1 VPEHLQLLIIPR
13 AGAMTSTSRKWSE
26 VIKFLEER
34 DAKVKFLK
42 EVSL

>member
-1 VPEHLQLLIIPR
+1 MPENLQLLIIPVKR
-13 AGAMTSTSRKWSE
+13 DVDYIAAMEKE
-26 VIKFLEER
+26 IIKFLEER

>member
-1 VPEHLQLLIIPR
+1 VT
-13 AGAMTSTSRKWSE
+13 AMEKE
-26 VIKFLEER
+26 IIKFLEER